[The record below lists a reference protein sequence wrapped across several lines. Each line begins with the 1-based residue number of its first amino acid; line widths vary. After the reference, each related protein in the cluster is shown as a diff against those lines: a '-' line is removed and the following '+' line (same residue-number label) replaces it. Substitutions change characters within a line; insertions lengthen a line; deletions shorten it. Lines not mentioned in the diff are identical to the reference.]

1 MIFLPKFNG
10 QTETVRP
17 GHIQNHKTMPA
28 TLVDFANDSVIYN
41 ITGITKAELENK
53 LNLFFASQE
62 LPLKSDTGNE
72 KAYQKGNK
80 VMRVLFGV
88 FVKYFR
94 VTVSIK
100 EQDGLFSVRLL
111 RDMNLVM
118 SGGLIGIKKSR
129 DRFAQLSEGFKAHFN

>member
-1 MIFLPKFNG
+1 
-10 QTETVRP
+10 
-17 GHIQNHKTMPA
+17 MPA
-28 TLVDFANDSVIYN
+28 TLVDFANDAMIYN

-129 DRFAQLSEGFKAHFN
+129 DRFAQLSEAFKAHFN

>member
-1 MIFLPKFNG
+1 
-10 QTETVRP
+10 
-17 GHIQNHKTMPA
+17 MPA

-53 LNLFFASQE
+53 LNLFFTSQE
-62 LPLKSDTGNE
+62 LPLKSDDGNE

-100 EQDGLFSVRLL
+100 EQDGLFSVRLSSWPPAFSRRASSRPSGRALL
-111 RDMNLVM
+111 R
-118 SGGLIGIKKSR
+118 R
-129 DRFAQLSEGFKAHFN
+129 DGPRAHPRPGSP